1 MFLRGYNWKS
11 TSCAEN
17 FPHPVSSGYKKTSAS
32 ESLSASDWDVPSLTR
47 WGGLEAPPSD
57 GQQTQ
62 GEILSLLH
70 FVLSPCILNP
80 EEGKKRK
87 KPWIIHEGRGPASA
101 VNSAGVSPLSV
112 AEAFFSPSAVDVGA
126 ESQRRRSFNISSGH
140 RFSRPQEWS
149 AFPTILEPAS
159 FIHDRDK
166 AISLLFS
173 EPAEISSFHPRFTT
187 KAHPGLY
194 RAPNTVLCSRRW
206 REIDG

>member
-1 MFLRGYNWKS
+1 MIETFRLW
-11 TSCAEN
+11 
-17 FPHPVSSGYKKTSAS
+17 
-32 ESLSASDWDVPSLTR
+32 
-47 WGGLEAPPSD
+47 
-57 GQQTQ
+57 Q
-62 GEILSLLH
+62 GEEAWRPLRQTASKPKEKSFHYCTLFSLCVFL
-70 FVLSPCILNP
+70 IQRR
-80 EEGKKRK
+80 GKKKK

-112 AEAFFSPSAVDVGA
+112 AEAFFSPSAVDVRA

-194 RAPNTVLCSRRW
+194 RAPNTVLCSRR
-206 REIDG
+206 